1 MGADKRR
8 LAPVLMLESAVIASG
23 AGNGVA
29 AIAIPWLVLER
40 TGQPIAAGIVGAATA
55 LPLLLS
61 SLFSGSVVDTL
72 GKRRTSVISDSL
84 SMLSVV
90 SIPLA
95 DMFFGLN
102 LPVIVALVALGAI
115 FDPAGATAREA
126 MIPEMAAS
134 SGWPLERMNGVH
146 EAAWGVAYLI
156 GPGLG
161 GLLIALTGA
170 AGALWATG
178 VGFLLSGLLVG
189 LVRLDGI
196 DSPAHE
202 DRPENL
208 WKGTLEG
215 IGLVWNDRA
224 LRVMLFVM
232 MALVAIYM
240 PVEGVFLPVIFEA
253 EQAPQR
259 LGIVLMAMSGGGV
272 AGSLLYGAYGNRF
285 SRRRAFVYAV
295 VTACIAV
302 AGMALLPP
310 YPLLVLAATAGGFFF
325 GPVGPLLNIAM
336 QTRTAPSRRGR
347 VLGVMLSAQYAAG
360 PVGYLVAGPAVE
372 WLGVQNAFLLFGA
385 ALLLTGLITP
395 LLPALLE
402 LDQPGG
408 YESELGLSDMRPP
421 ASERI
426 G

>member
-1 MGADKRR
+1 
-8 LAPVLMLESAVIASG
+8 
-23 AGNGVA
+23 
-29 AIAIPWLVLER
+29 
-40 TGQPIAAGIVGAATA
+40 
-55 LPLLLS
+55 
-61 SLFSGSVVDTL
+61 
-72 GKRRTSVISDSL
+72 
-84 SMLSVV
+84 
-90 SIPLA
+90 
-95 DMFFGLN
+95 
-102 LPVIVALVALGAI
+102 

-134 SGWPLERMNGVH
+134 SGWGLERMNGVH
-146 EAAWGVAYLI
+146 EAAWGVAYLL

-178 VGFLLSGLLVG
+178 VGFMLSGVLVG
-189 LVRLDGI
+189 LVRLGGI
-196 DSPAHE
+196 DKPE
-202 DRPENL
+202 QIDRPENL
-208 WKGTLEG
+208 WRGTLEG

-224 LRVMLFVM
+224 LRAMLFVM

-272 AGSLLYGAYGNRF
+272 AGSLLYGAYGSRF

-302 AGMALLPP
+302 AGMSLLPP
-310 YPLLVLAATAGGFFF
+310 YPLLVLAAIAGGFFF

-360 PVGYLVAGPAVE
+360 PVGFLVAGPAVE
-372 WLGVQNAFLLFGA
+372 WLGVHNAFMLFGG
-385 ALLLTGLITP
+385 ALLLTGLVTP
-395 LLPALLE
+395 LLPALVE
-402 LDQPGG
+402 LDRPGA
-408 YESELGLSDMRPP
+408 YEAELGLSDMRPP
-421 ASERI
+421 TSERV